1 MRNILL
7 CVVVAGVVRPAISL
21 ALETAPMS
29 ADEAAIRAN
38 VAAYVEA
45 SNRKDSKALAAMW
58 SPEAVYI
65 SRTTGEQAI
74 GAAEIESQLAAEF
87 KDGDASKLEVTVESI
102 DFVSPNVAVERGTAR
117 VIVPNEPPE
126 ELTYQA
132 VHVKRDG
139 KWLLDRVTEDEVA
152 VRPSHYEQLKPLE
165 WLIGS
170 WVDQD
175 EEARVD
181 MTCGWTKNQ
190 NFITRAF
197 TVSVGDE
204 DDLSGLQIIGW
215 DDALG
220 KIRSWTFDSDGGVA
234 EGTWSHKD
242 NRWTVESSA
251 TLPDGRKASSVNIMN
266 RLDDG
271 SITWQI
277 TGRDVDGEI
286 LPNLPEVKINRV
298 PAAPAKR

>member
-251 TLPDGRKASSVNIMN
+251 TLPDGRKASSVNIMK